1 MSEKR
6 EIRAIVAEDNE
17 INQKLISVILTKL
30 HIQFDIAENG
40 LKCLEYLTKN
50 DYDIIFMD
58 IHMPYMDGYE
68 AAREIR
74 KSGNNI
80 PIIAV
85 TANISSECQKNVKEV
100 GMNDY
105 MTKPYL
111 KDEIIKKIT
120 QWTNY
125 DHK

>member
-1 MSEKR
+1 M
-6 EIRAIVAEDNE
+6 
-17 INQKLISVILTKL
+17 L
-30 HIQFDIAENG
+30 
-40 LKCLEYLTKN
+40 
-50 DYDIIFMD
+50 
-58 IHMPYMDGYE
+58 YMDGYE